1 MVSQMKISYGTIK
14 NTKQQ
19 DKPNED
25 LVFCDLDRNIFILLD
40 GVSRDTINGEYPF
53 PSPAAEATE
62 ILKANIHKELSVT
75 LGNVRDRIVTA
86 MMKANAKVQEYNRE
100 HILDFAAGAVGI
112 IGVIEDQRF
121 YYAYIGDC
129 YGRVITGD
137 KVEIF
142 TTCQTQEIARHKREY
157 STYEIRHIICNNIK
171 HPCGYGVLNG
181 DERAYDFI
189 QSGVIDC
196 ANIDQIILSS
206 DGMEGYLSGA
216 FIGEIYE
223 STAQELIIKAMRYNN
238 KAQDDRSVI
247 KIEKEHLL
255 Q

>member
-1 MVSQMKISYGTIK
+1 MKISYGTIK

-53 PSPAAEATE
+53 PSPAAEVAE
-62 ILKANIHKELSVT
+62 ILRANIHQELSLT
-75 LGNVRDRIVTA
+75 LGSAQEGIVTA
-86 MMKANAKVQEYNRE
+86 MMKANAKVKEYNRE
-100 HILDFAAGAVGI
+100 HMLDFAAGAVGI
-112 IGVIEDQRF
+112 VGVIEGQWF
-121 YYAYIGDC
+121 YYGYIGDC

-142 TTCQTQEIARHKREY
+142 TTCQTREIAKHKKEY
-157 STYEIRHIICNNIK
+157 SSYEIRHIICNNIK

-181 DERAYDFI
+181 DKRAYDFI

-196 ANIDQIILSS
+196 TNLDQIILSS
-206 DGMEGYLSGA
+206 DGMEEYLSGSS
-216 FIGEIYE
+216 IGEISE

-238 KAQDDRSVI
+238 EGQDDRSVI

>member
-1 MVSQMKISYGTIK
+1 MKITCETLK

-53 PSPAAEATE
+53 PSPAAEVAE
-62 ILKANIHKELSVT
+62 ILKANIYQKLSVT
-75 LGNVRDRIVTA
+75 LGNVRDGIVTA
-86 MMKANAKVQEYNRE
+86 MMKANAKVKEYNRE
-100 HILDFAAGAVGI
+100 HMLDFAAGAVGI
-112 IGVIEDQRF
+112 VGLIEDQRF
-121 YYAYIGDC
+121 YYGYIGDC

-137 KVEIF
+137 KAEIF
-142 TTCQTQEIARHKREY
+142 TTCQTQEIARHKRKY
-157 STYEIRHIICNNIK
+157 SAYEIRHIICNNIK

-206 DGMEGYLSGA
+206 DGMEEYLSGTS
-216 FIGEIYE
+216 IGEISE
-223 STAQELIIKAMRYNN
+223 SSAQELIIKAMRYNN
-238 KAQDDRSVI
+238 AGQDDRSVI
-247 KIEKEHLL
+247 KIEKEHLP
-255 Q
+255 